1 MASQKDQQL
10 VELKTGIHKL
20 DRMLVKL
27 IDLFI
32 AGDFSK
38 LHAELQSKAAYLQE
52 QRAAQKSRKE
62 GALMDSK
69 LSASMAA
76 LRKVVKSPSSGDV
89 LAGDHG
95 ARRCGPGSPAGTDQ

>member
-1 MASQKDQQL
+1 MTVITHAYTPLMDVDAMSEEDCRLALKDVLQDGFAKDQQL

-38 LHAELQSKAAYLQE
+38 LHAELQSMAAYLQE
-52 QRAAQKSRKE
+52 QRAAQKS
-62 GALMDSK
+62 A
-69 LSASMAA
+69 
-76 LRKVVKSPSSGDV
+76 RKV
-89 LAGDHG
+89 H
-95 ARRCGPGSPAGTDQ
+95 